1 MRPRVVLEP
10 AARLLVESGAVRGAR
25 IVRTGAGERWAVVL
39 LVGLEEYT
47 VSSKREDVRTW
58 ASLDTLAEWLKNL
71 GIGSAT
77 LHMI

>member
-1 MRPRVVLEP
+1 MKRRVVLEP

-25 IVRTGAGERWAVVL
+25 VVRAGERWAVLL
-39 LVGLEEYT
+39 LVGMEEYT
-47 VSSKREDVRTW
+47 VSSKREDVRLW

>member
-1 MRPRVVLEP
+1 MKRRTVLEP

-25 IVRTGAGERWAVVL
+25 IVRAGERWAVLL
-39 LVGLEEYT
+39 LVGMEEYT

>member
-1 MRPRVVLEP
+1 MKQRTVLEP

-25 IVRTGAGERWAVVL
+25 VVRAGERWAVVL

-47 VSSKREDVRTW
+47 VSSKREPVRLW
-58 ASLDTLAEWLKNL
+58 ASLDTLAEWLKDL
-71 GIGSAT
+71 GLARAD